1 MNKLT
6 KKMVLMIA
14 VVMVLVA
21 AVALP
26 AQYFISKNA
35 VESQAQQNALEV
47 VSELEVIL
55 QEPVYVYDKPLVQN
69 IIDAY
74 AQKSSIA
81 SISVLDQNGK
91 ALASVNSLPV
101 ETMSSLT
108 ITWDNLPVGQVDIGF
123 NQQAARDELASAMQ
137 VSSLIMFSV
146 FAINLLLISFVLDR
160 KVVAPIKQMS
170 DNMNDI
176 AAGGGDLTS
185 RVQEKGDD
193 EVTELASAFNQFV
206 ATVQSIIVDTAKT
219 TQQLTDN
226 GHAIAK
232 LRDEMNVQTTQQ
244 SGLTHESLSKI
255 EQFNIAT
262 KEIAA
267 HTENTL
273 HQSNDALQLSH
284 RSGQTIEVNATN
296 IGELVQS
303 LESAADCANSL
314 KVSSDDI
321 GRVIEVIKAIA
332 EQTNLLALNAA
343 IEAAR
348 AGESGR
354 GFAVVADEVRALA
367 SKTHES
373 TNEIET
379 IIERLQVEASAS
391 FDATQKSKQLVE
403 KTKESSD
410 EIQEALTSIISSV
423 SSINEMVD
431 SVASACEE
439 QSNVS
444 STVADDMNLLDAS
457 ASRMQT
463 VNGNLQSLAE
473 DILGHTEELTGQIDR
488 FKY

>member
-6 KKMVLMIA
+6 KKMILMISA
-14 VVMVLVA
+14 IMVMVA
-21 AVALP
+21 AVTLP
-26 AQYFISKNA
+26 TQYFITKNA
-35 VESQAQQNALEV
+35 AEREAKHNALEV
-47 VSELEVIL
+47 AAELEVIL

-74 AQKSSIA
+74 AAKNSIA
-81 SISVLDQNGK
+81 FILVADQNGK
-91 ALASVNSLPV
+91 TLAEVKVRPAENTSDVA
-101 ETMSSLT
+101 
-108 ITWDNLPVGQVDIGF
+108 ITWDNLAVGKVTIGF
-123 NQQAARDELASAMQ
+123 NQAAMREKLADTMTM
-137 VSSLIMFSV
+137 SSLIMLLV
-146 FAINLLLISFVLDR
+146 FVVNLLLISLVVDR
-160 KVVAPIKQMS
+160 KVVNPIKQMS
-170 DNMNDI
+170 DNMHDI

-185 RVQEKGDD
+185 RVAEQGND
-193 EVTELASAFNQFV
+193 EITELAAAFNQFV
-206 ATVQSIIVDTAKT
+206 ATVQSIIVDTANT
-219 TQQLTDN
+219 TQHLTHN
-226 GHAIAK
+226 GHAIAQ
-232 LRDEMNVQTTQQ
+232 LRDKMNAQTSQQ
-244 SGLTHESLSKI
+244 SLLTHESLSKI
-255 EQFNIAT
+255 EQFDLAT

-284 RSGQTIEVNATN
+284 RSGETIKVNASN
-296 IGELVQS
+296 IDELVTS

-321 GRVIEVIKAIA
+321 GRVIVVIKAIA

-367 SKTHES
+367 SKTHDS

-379 IIERLQVEASAS
+379 IIQRLQTEASAS
-391 FDATQKSKQLVE
+391 FNATQKSKQLIE
-403 KTKESSD
+403 RTQQSSA
-410 EIQEALTSIISSV
+410 EIQQALSSIIHSV
-423 SSINEMVD
+423 SSINTMVD

-444 STVADDMNLLDAS
+444 STVTDDMHRLNSS
-457 ASRMQT
+457 ASQMQV

-473 DILGHTEELTGQIDR
+473 DILGYTQELSGQIAR

>member
-6 KKMVLMIA
+6 QKMILMVSA
-14 VVMVLVA
+14 VMIVVA

-26 AQYFISKNA
+26 AQYLISKNA
-35 VESQAQQNALEV
+35 VETEAAQNAVEV
-47 VSELEVIL
+47 TTELEVIL
-55 QEPVYVYDKPLVQN
+55 QEPVYVYDKPLIQN

-74 AQKSSIA
+74 AQKNSIA
-81 SISVLDQNGK
+81 SILVSDQNGK
-91 ALASVNSLPV
+91 PLAEVQSLPIESTSNV
-101 ETMSSLT
+101 K
-108 ITWDNLPVGQVDIGF
+108 ITWDNLPVGNVTIGF
-123 NQQAARDELASAMQ
+123 NQETAREKLSDAMAI
-137 VSSLIMFSV
+137 SSLIMFLV
-146 FAINLLLISFVLDR
+146 FVINLVLISLVLDR
-160 KVVAPIKQMS
+160 KVVTPIKQMS
-170 DNMNDI
+170 ESMNDI

-185 RVQEKGDD
+185 RVVEQGND
-193 EVTELASAFNQFV
+193 EVTELASAFNKFV

-219 TQQLTDN
+219 TEQLTRN
-226 GHAIAK
+226 GHAIAQ
-232 LRDEMNVQTTQQ
+232 LRDEMNIQTTQQ
-244 SGLTHESLSKI
+244 SSLTHESLSKI
-255 EQFNIAT
+255 EQFNLAT

-284 RSGQTIEVNATN
+284 RSGETIKVNAHN
-296 IGELVQS
+296 IDELVSS

-314 KVSSDDI
+314 KLSSDDI

-367 SKTHES
+367 SKTHDS
-373 TNEIET
+373 TNEIES
-379 IIERLQVEASAS
+379 IIERLQIESSAS
-391 FDATQKSKQLVE
+391 FNATQKSKQLIE
-403 KTKESSD
+403 RTKESSD
-410 EIQEALTSIISSV
+410 EIQQALTSIISSV

-444 STVADDMNLLDAS
+444 STVADDMNLLDSS
-457 ASRMQT
+457 AGQMQT

-473 DILGHTEELTGQIDR
+473 DILGQTQELSGQIAR

>member
-6 KKMVLMIA
+6 QKMILMVSA
-14 VVMVLVA
+14 VMIVVA

-26 AQYFISKNA
+26 AQYLISKNA
-35 VESQAQQNALEV
+35 VETEAAQNAVEV
-47 VSELEVIL
+47 TTELEVIL
-55 QEPVYVYDKPLVQN
+55 QEPVYVYDKPLIQN

-74 AQKSSIA
+74 AQKNSIA
-81 SISVLDQNGK
+81 SILVSDQNGK
-91 ALASVNSLPV
+91 PLAEVQSLPIESTSNV
-101 ETMSSLT
+101 K
-108 ITWDNLPVGQVDIGF
+108 ITWDNLPVGNVTIGF
-123 NQQAARDELASAMQ
+123 NQETAREKLSDAMAI
-137 VSSLIMFSV
+137 SSLIMFLV
-146 FAINLLLISFVLDR
+146 FVINLVLISLVLDR
-160 KVVAPIKQMS
+160 KVVTPIKKMS
-170 DNMNDI
+170 ESMNDI

-185 RVQEKGDD
+185 RVVEQGND
-193 EVTELASAFNQFV
+193 EVTELASAFNKFV

-219 TQQLTDN
+219 TEQLTRN
-226 GHAIAK
+226 GHAIAQ
-232 LRDEMNVQTTQQ
+232 LRDEMNIQTTQQ
-244 SGLTHESLSKI
+244 SSLTHESLSKI
-255 EQFNIAT
+255 EQFNLAT

-284 RSGQTIEVNATN
+284 RSGETIKVNAHN
-296 IGELVQS
+296 IDELVSS

-314 KVSSDDI
+314 KLSSDDI

-367 SKTHES
+367 SKTHDS
-373 TNEIET
+373 TNEIES
-379 IIERLQVEASAS
+379 IIERLQIESSAS
-391 FDATQKSKQLVE
+391 FNATQKSKQLIE
-403 KTKESSD
+403 RTKESSN
-410 EIQEALTSIISSV
+410 EIQQALTSIIGSV

-444 STVADDMNLLDAS
+444 STVADDMNLLDSS
-457 ASRMQT
+457 ASQMQT

-473 DILGHTEELTGQIDR
+473 DILGHTQELSGQIAR

>member
-14 VVMVLVA
+14 LVMVLVA

-35 VESQAQQNALEV
+35 AESQAQLNASEV

-55 QEPVYVYDKPLVQN
+55 QEPVYVYDKALVQN

-101 ETMSSLT
+101 ETLSSLT
-108 ITWDNLPVGQVDIGF
+108 ITWDNLPVGEVEIGF
-123 NQQAARDELASAMQ
+123 NQQAARDELANAMQ

-170 DNMNDI
+170 ENMNDI

-185 RVQEKGDD
+185 RVEEKGDD

-219 TQQLTDN
+219 TQHLTGN
-226 GHAIAK
+226 GHAIAN

-244 SGLTHESLSKI
+244 TSLTHESLSKI

-284 RSGQTIEVNATN
+284 RSGQTIEVNAQN

-473 DILGHTEELTGQIDR
+473 DILGHTEELSGQIDR